1 MGVPLDEF
9 KKLTQIPI
17 VLYYGDYIKV
27 GSDNVGEDKWGTEL
41 EMAKQFV
48 ETINHHGGDATLVH
62 LPSIGITGNSH
73 FLMGEKNNTQLAD
86 LMADWLKQKGL
97 D

>member
-1 MGVPLDEF
+1 MPAADF

-27 GSDNVGEDKWGTEL
+27 GSENVGEDKWGTEL
-41 EMAKQFV
+41 AMAKQFV
-48 ETINHHGGDATLVH
+48 DTINRHSGKAELVH
-62 LPSIGITGNSH
+62 LPERGITGNSH
-73 FLMGEKNNTQLAD
+73 FLMGEKNNAQLAE
-86 LMADWLKQKGL
+86 LMADRLKEKEL